1 MGAMDALSLA
11 ERERANDIRIF
22 SGKSHPEL
30 AQEICDC
37 LKVPL
42 SPSTSKHFSNDCM
55 YVQLRESVRGK
66 DVFIIQTFC
75 KPLSEHI
82 FELLMLIDT
91 ARSGSARS
99 VHAVIPYYSYARSD
113 KKDEPRV
120 SITARLVADLLI
132 AAGATHI
139 ITMTLHAPQVHGF
152 FSVPADHLTSRH
164 AFIQH
169 FQKRDLSNTVIV
181 SPDMGH
187 AKRAAKLAKDLGLP
201 IAAGTKERTS
211 DEQVELDA
219 IIGEVHQKD
228 AIIYDDEVA
237 TGGSVLAVAECLRRE
252 GVRSMV
258 LACTH
263 GVFSGPAIERLR
275 NIPELEEIVTTNTVP
290 IPPEKRLPNMT
301 ILSVGPIF
309 GEAIH
314 CNYMGQ
320 SVGKLFA
327 YWPG

>member
-1 MGAMDALSLA
+1 MGAMDTFSLA
-11 ERERANDIRIF
+11 ERERAKDIRVF
-22 SGKSHPEL
+22 SGNSHPEL
-30 AQEICDC
+30 ALEICDY

-42 SPSTSKHFSNDCM
+42 SPSTSRHFSNDCM
-55 YVQLRESVRGK
+55 YVQLGESVRGK

-82 FELLMLIDT
+82 FELLMLLDT

-99 VHAVIPYYSYARSD
+99 VHAVIPYYAYARSD
-113 KKDEPRV
+113 KKDEPRI

-139 ITMTLHAPQVHGF
+139 ITMTLHSPQVHGF
-152 FSVPADHLTSRH
+152 FSVPADHLTSRM
-164 AFIQH
+164 AFAQH
-169 FQKRDLSNTVIV
+169 FQERDLSNTVIV
-181 SPDMGH
+181 SPDIGH
-187 AKRAAKLAKDLGLP
+187 AKRAAKLAKDLGV
-201 IAAGTKERTS
+201 AMASGTKERTA
-211 DEQVELDA
+211 DDQVELDA
-219 IIGEVHQKD
+219 VIGDVRHKD
-228 AIIYDDEVA
+228 AIIFDDEVA
-237 TGGSVLAVAECLRRE
+237 TGGSVVAITDCLRRNK
-252 GVRSMV
+252 VRSMV

-309 GEAIH
+309 GEAIR
-314 CNYMGQ
+314 CNYIGQ
-320 SVGKLFA
+320 SVGRLFA

>member
-1 MGAMDALSLA
+1 METFSLA
-11 ERERANDIRIF
+11 ERDRANDIRVF
-22 SGKSHPEL
+22 SGSSHLEL
-30 AQEICDC
+30 AQEICDY
-37 LKVPL
+37 LKVSL
-42 SPSTSKHFSNDCM
+42 SPSTSKHFSNDCR
-55 YVQLRESVRGK
+55 YVQLGASVRGK

-75 KPLSEHI
+75 KPLSEHV
-82 FELLMLIDT
+82 FELLMLLDT

-99 VHAVIPYYSYARSD
+99 VHAVIPYYAYARSD
-113 KKDEPRV
+113 KKDEPRI
-120 SITARLVADLLI
+120 SITARLVSDLLV

-152 FSVPADHLTSRH
+152 FSIPADHLTSRM
-164 AFIQH
+164 AFARH
-169 FQKRDLSNTVIV
+169 FQERDLSNSVIV
-181 SPDMGH
+181 SPDIGH
-187 AKRAAKLAKDLGLP
+187 AKRAAKLARDLGVAM
-201 IAAGTKERTS
+201 AAGTKERTA
-211 DEQVELDA
+211 DDRVELDA
-219 IIGEVHQKD
+219 IIGDVHKKD
-228 AIIYDDEVA
+228 AIIFDDEVA
-237 TGGSVLAVAECLRRE
+237 TGGSVIAVADRLRQE

-301 ILSVGPIF
+301 VLSVAPIF

>member
-1 MGAMDALSLA
+1 MEAFSLA
-11 ERERANDIRIF
+11 ERDKAKDIRIF
-22 SGKSHPEL
+22 SGSSHPEL
-30 AQEICDC
+30 AQEICYY
-37 LKVPL
+37 LRVPL

-55 YVQLRESVRGK
+55 YVQLGDSVRGK

-82 FELLMLIDT
+82 VELLMLVDT

-99 VHAVIPYYSYARSD
+99 VHAVIPYYAYARSD
-113 KKDEPRV
+113 KKDEPRI
-120 SITARLVADLLI
+120 SITARLVGDLLV

-139 ITMTLHAPQVHGF
+139 ITMTLHSPQVHGF
-152 FSVPADHLTSRH
+152 FSIPADHLTSRT
-164 AFIQH
+164 AFVQH
-169 FQKRDLSNTVIV
+169 FQERDLSNCVIV
-181 SPDMGH
+181 SPDIGH
-187 AKRAAKLAKDLGLP
+187 AKRAAKLARELGIP
-201 IAAGTKERTS
+201 MAAGSKERTA
-211 DEQVELDA
+211 DDQVELDA
-219 IIGEVHQKD
+219 IIGDVHKKD
-228 AIIYDDEVA
+228 AIIFDDEVA
-237 TGGSVLAVAECLRRE
+237 TGGSVVAIADCLRRN

-275 NIPELEEIVTTNTVP
+275 DIPELEEIVTTNTVP
-290 IPPEKRLPNMT
+290 IPPEKLLPNMT

-309 GEAIH
+309 GEAIL

-320 SVGKLFA
+320 SVGRLFA